1 MTEVASL
8 HPANHRL
15 TSVRQYEAGPP
26 PELALVEP
34 GQSIALTKE
43 EEWISKKKTEVVNT
57 KQIETRVKRQ
67 VVLEDG
73 KVVEDSGPMV
83 TTNTTEDTETQEH
96 HQTEL
101 RKLGDDEIDG
111 PLAVEGNQDNAVSK
125 RNWVVTANPDG
136 VVREVNEKRVLTR
149 EETDEVKE
157 TEDIQHFGDITDE
170 DFLAAVR
177 SGHSDIRKVL
187 RVNEGGQAVV
197 STGPRVV
204 HESIKSKKVIDTE
217 EKKDLSSVQADGKIV
232 TESQRTT
239 EHEEIKD
246 EELPEDAVVEDSHKE
261 STERH
266 LKTRDQVD
274 VDYLADGVTIGHEM
288 RFKTENV
295 EVERK
300 GDGLDEPDFDSLS
313 ARLRRRTQN
322 RPPHRYRGVENPNP
336 NANPLDRKDALTG
349 QPLDFERE
357 EQTRKVETSKWLE
370 HHFGSDSKSSSNSL
384 IDEEEEP
391 PKTSFFNVTIKSQ
404 PSRTAEPEYL
414 HRNYSS
420 PMRTSPRVY
429 SPPMEPERDGNPRYF
444 KGITEWS
451 ERRQENHFSSSE
463 RRSPFY
469 QERSSPPERLPQ
481 HSPTPDYRDN
491 VENFRGSR
499 DNLREVREHHRPEY
513 RDNYREEKSYQTR
526 EPPREYRTN
535 YRENEYREYKEPL
548 KDYNWDYRRENGV
561 GHNGTH
567 RENGHR
573 VHREEEY
580 RETRENHRVHR
591 GDYSSMDRRD
601 LRSRSPDVTPIPPH
615 RKRGSERRQRIEEE
629 KRYQNGYRRSPPVQL
644 DEPLEEPPPD
654 YSPPSPPPMPR
665 EEKKVVQK
673 TRFAADPPKAK
684 SGNIIGQ
691 SIRKLVGKIRS
702 ASAERK
708 ARQRAKR
715 SPSPSYQPGHIIDGN
730 IHGSMEN
737 GRPVQRYYLG
747 EDPFAGSIY
756 GRENKYDG
764 VRPARVA
771 RRKDEPRSQSTLGR
785 FSKSTGKLTSTL
797 PNDRKSSQTLPR
809 HMSRHQSPPKLEKN
823 NKSNST
829 INVSIINTVR
839 PQNEGPAKPA
849 RTYKANLSRSKS
861 FNINSEEFNGRDMYK
876 SNPHLRLNDSSTG
889 LKSPGLISSLS
900 RSQRDINEESYS
912 RFRNG
917 AVDNQRVFLKSL
929 KERSPELYK
938 TLHENEDP
946 YNRTPPKSGKV
957 YNGDIYEPPTR
968 LRDTYVVS
976 STPIKSLRSG
986 SNSSDYSE
994 TYRTTTRS
1002 DDPLRPSVTN
1012 TTKTVSKKTVPSKD
1026 GRSFETIE
1034 SSEVKSITKSS
1045 YRGDPKIQ
1053 YRDTE
1058 RRYTPSPVVIEV
1070 RNNYRK

>member
-26 PELALVEP
+26 PELALVAP
-34 GQSIALTKE
+34 GESIALTKE
-43 EEWISKKKTEVVNT
+43 EEWVSKKKTEVVNT

-111 PLAVEGNQDNAVSK
+111 PLAVEGKADNAAVSK
-125 RNWVVTANPDG
+125 RNWVVTSNPDG
-136 VVREVNEKRVLTR
+136 VVREVKEKRVLSR
-149 EETDEVKE
+149 EETEEVKE

-177 SGHSDIRKVL
+177 SGQSDIRKVL
-187 RVNEGGQAVV
+187 RVKEGGKDTVV

-204 HESIKSKKVIDTE
+204 HESTKSKKVIDTE
-217 EKKDLSSVQADGKIV
+217 DKRDLSSVQPDGKII

-239 EHEEIKD
+239 EHEEIRD
-246 EELPEDAVVEDSHKE
+246 DELPEDAVVEDSHKE
-261 STERH
+261 SSERY

-274 VDYLADGVTIGHEM
+274 VDYLADGVNIGHEM

-300 GDGLDEPDFDSLS
+300 GDGLNEPDFDSLS
-313 ARLRRRTQN
+313 ARLRKRTQN
-322 RPPHRYRGVENPNP
+322 RPPHRYRG
-336 NANPLDRKDALTG
+336 
-349 QPLDFERE
+349 
-357 EQTRKVETSKWLE
+357 
-370 HHFGSDSKSSSNSL
+370 
-384 IDEEEEP
+384 
-391 PKTSFFNVTIKSQ
+391 
-404 PSRTAEPEYL
+404 
-414 HRNYSS
+414 
-420 PMRTSPRVY
+420 
-429 SPPMEPERDGNPRYF
+429 
-444 KGITEWS
+444 ITEWS
-451 ERRQENHFSSSE
+451 ERRQENMFTSE

-469 QERSSPPERLPQ
+469 QERTSPAERLQ
-481 HSPTPDYRDN
+481 QQSPIPDYRDN

-499 DNLREVREHHRPEY
+499 DNLREVPDHHRPEF
-513 RDNYREEKSYQTR
+513 RQNYREDKSYQSR
-526 EPPREYRTN
+526 ESSREYRGN
-535 YRENEYREYKEPL
+535 HREDEYREYKEPL
-548 KDYNWDYRRENGV
+548 KDYNWDYRRENGIRP
-561 GHNGTH
+561 NGVV
-567 RENGHR
+567 RENGHST
-573 VHREEEY
+573 HRDEEY
-580 RETRENHRVHR
+580 RETRENHRVYR
-591 GDYSSMDRRD
+591 GDYGSVDRREM
-601 LRSRSPDVTPIPPH
+601 RSRSPDVTPIPPH

-665 EEKKVVQK
+665 EEKKVIQK

-708 ARQRAKR
+708 AKQRAKR
-715 SPSPSYQPGHIIDGN
+715 SPSPSYQAGHIIDGN

-785 FSKSTGKLTSTL
+785 FSKSTGKLSSSL
-797 PNDRKSSQTLPR
+797 PTDRKNSQTLPR
-809 HMSRHQSPPKLEKN
+809 HLSRHASPPKLEKN
-823 NKSNST
+823 SKSNST

-849 RTYKANLSRSKS
+849 RTYRANLSRSKS

-876 SNPHLRLNDSSTG
+876 SNPHLHRLNDNSTG

-900 RSQRDINEESYS
+900 RSQRDINEESYT

-917 AVDNQRVFLKSL
+917 TSDSQRVFLKNL
-929 KERSPELYK
+929 KDRSPELYK
-938 TLHENEDP
+938 TLHENEDS
-946 YNRTPPKSGKV
+946 YTRTTPKTSRV

-968 LRDTYVVS
+968 LRDSYVVS

-1002 DDPLRPSVTN
+1002 DDPLRPSITN
-1012 TTKTVSKKTVPSKD
+1012 TTKTISKKTVPSRD

-1045 YRGDPKIQ
+1045 YRGDPKLQ
-1053 YRDTE
+1053 YREAE